1 LHEATIRI
9 MRPMQTLFAA
19 AWLALLAVESAPAEE
34 PVVTGLWQQVD
45 AATGKTEGWFLFI
58 ERDGLF
64 EGRIAKMFM
73 EPGDD
78 PNPRC
83 DRCEGDQK
91 KAPFLGLAIV
101 NGMRRHG
108 LEYEDGSILDPRNG
122 TRYRALMHLSPDG
135 QTLVVRGYL
144 ASHYWAR
151 IRLGSGCPT
160 PPMRSSIL
168 RSIHLLRGDHARPL
182 RSEVRLA
189 PRRSARSATRR
200 SGGCLRHFARLAHQ
214 DRLEQGG
221 RRERAD

>member
-1 LHEATIRI
+1 MHKATIRI

-19 AWLALLAVESAPAEE
+19 AWLALLAVESASAEE

-45 AATGKTEGWFLFI
+45 AATGKTEGWFLFV

-91 KAPFLGLAIV
+91 KASFLGLAII

-108 LEYEDGSILDPRNG
+108 LEYEDGTILDPRNG
-122 TRYRALMHLSPDG
+122 TRYRALMRLSPDG
-135 QTLVVRGYL
+135 QTLIVRGYL
-144 ASHYWAR
+144 GIALLGQDQTWVRLPDSAYAELDPSVNPLAP
-151 IRLGSGCPT
+151 LGSRPAASK
-160 PPMRSSIL
+160 RSQTRSPAL
-168 RSIHLLRGDHARPL
+168 R
-182 RSEVRLA
+182 
-189 PRRSARSATRR
+189 
-200 SGGCLRHFARLAHQ
+200 
-214 DRLEQGG
+214 
-221 RRERAD
+221 

>member
-1 LHEATIRI
+1 

-19 AWLALLAVESAPAEE
+19 AWLALLAVESASAEE
-34 PVVTGLWQQVD
+34 PVVSGLWQQVD
-45 AATGKTEGWFLFI
+45 AATGKTEGWFLFA

-91 KAPFLGLAIV
+91 KAPFLGLAII

-108 LEYEDGSILDPRNG
+108 LEYEDGTILDPRNG

-135 QTLVVRGYL
+135 QTLVVRGYQGIAL
-144 ASHYWAR
+144 
-151 IRLGSGCPT
+151 LGQDQT
-160 PPMRSSIL
+160 W
-168 RSIHLLRGDHARPL
+168 
-182 RSEVRLA
+182 VRLPHSAYAELDPSLNPLA
-189 PRRSARSATRR
+189 PPGSRPAASKRSQTRSPA
-200 SGGCLRHFARLAHQ
+200 LR
-214 DRLEQGG
+214 
-221 RRERAD
+221 